1 MTSKND
7 GAESARIASPARG
20 HKDLRTG
27 RAAGE
32 RWGERVEGFTA
43 QQATRLTGCTPHQ
56 LRYWDKVALVQPSL
70 QQTGGRPGRRRL
82 YSFRDLVALRVVKSL
97 LDNGMSIQRV
107 RRAWDY
113 LRRTGD
119 MENHLSEIRLV
130 TDGDSIFAVAV
141 DEEEILDALRQGQL
155 AFFVAINDITQ
166 SVEEDVSRF
175 ELDRSQ
181 FLEMLR
187 FVEDDVL
194 TEVDESSG

>member
-1 MTSKND
+1 M
-7 GAESARIASPARG
+7 
-20 HKDLRTG
+20 
-27 RAAGE
+27 
-32 RWGERVEGFTA
+32 EGFTA
-43 QQATRLTGCTPHQ
+43 QQATRLTDCTPHQ

-70 QQTGGRPGRRRL
+70 QQTAGRPGRRRL
-82 YSFRDLVALRVVKSL
+82 YSFRDLVALRVVRSL

-119 MENHLSEIRLV
+119 MEKHLSEIRLV
-130 TDGDSIFAVAV
+130 TDGDTIFAVAV

-155 AFFVAINDITQ
+155 AFFVAINHITH

-194 TEVDESSG
+194 AEVDEVGG